1 MRFPIYFYDYETTGP
16 AIPPVDGYRP
26 YQALPVQFS
35 LHRMNENGPTEHLE
49 WLADDHGQQLQL
61 IERLEQLI
69 GEEGCAVSWNKGF
82 ENGCNK
88 RMSELYPEKE
98 TFLLGLN
105 RRTIDL
111 EEPFKKHYVHWGFR
125 GSTSIKK
132 VLPILCPELSYS
144 TEDVHDGLGAV
155 EAWCRMIESVDPA
168 EKADLRRQLLAYCR
182 LDSLAMV
189 RIYEV
194 LNRTLSD

>member
-1 MRFPIYFYDYETTGP
+1 MAETG
-16 AIPPVDGYRP
+16 
-26 YQALPVQFS
+26 S
-35 LHRMNENGPTEHLE
+35 TEHFG

-69 GEEGCAVSWNKGF
+69 GEEGSAVSWNKAF

-88 RMSELYPEKE
+88 RMSELHPDKE
-98 TFLLGLN
+98 AFLLGLN

-111 EEPFKKHYVHWGFR
+111 EDPFKKHYVHWGFR

-144 TEDVHDGLGAV
+144 LDDVHDGLGAV

-189 RIYEV
+189 RIYNV
-194 LNRTLSD
+194 INGTLSAVDG